1 MLLNEMNLIVRIIM
15 GKVDSFK
22 VIKPWNEP
30 RLYLNVEGTGIS
42 VLDGIVIMIVPFIC
56 IKTINKRLHLLLFQK
71 NRW

>member
-1 MLLNEMNLIVRIIM
+1 MNLIVRIIM

-22 VIKPWNEP
+22 VVKPWNEP

-42 VLDGIVIMIVPFIC
+42 FFDGIVIMIVPFIC
-56 IKTINKRLHLLLFQK
+56 IKMVNTELYLLLFQK